1 MTEPAHATLS
11 PSGAERW
18 STCPASVQL
27 ESGYPDTSSDY
38 ADEGTA
44 AHAVAEMALREGKD
58 AMAYKGRR
66 IPMRAGKTVEVTAD
80 MATEVQKYV
89 DYVRDVSAGHELLLE
104 QRLDISRWVPE
115 AFGTSDAV
123 ILRTDDELHVCDLK
137 FGRGVKVDAEEN
149 KQMILYALGALDQF
163 SVVLDF
169 EHVRMTIHQ
178 PRLNH
183 VSEWA
188 ITVDELRERGAKLK
202 EAAERAYLYVDSE
215 TSPVPSDYA
224 PSEKACRFCKAR
236 GACPALAQRVQD
248 EIGTDFDN
256 LTAWAGSDEQKAMTL
271 KALTPATPEALGKA
285 MQALDLIEIWG
296 NSVRGEVERR
306 LLLGDEVNGWKLVQG
321 RAGPRKWTSE
331 QDAEELFKGMRL
343 KSDEMYDK
351 KVISP
356 TTAEKLLKD
365 TPRRWA
371 KAQALITKSEGSPSV
386 APASDKR
393 PALVIKPAADDF
405 DDVTDRAD
413 AAVTAGADL
422 V

>member
-27 ESGYPDTSSDY
+27 EAGYPDSSSDY

-44 AHAVAEMALREGKD
+44 AHAVAEMALREGQD
-58 AMAYKGRR
+58 AMAYKGQR
-66 IPMRAGKTVEVTAD
+66 IPMRGGIAVEVTAD

-89 DYVRDVSAGHELLLE
+89 DYVRDVSAGHELMLE
-104 QRLDISRWVPE
+104 QRLNISGWVPE

-123 ILRTDDELHVCDLK
+123 ILREDGELHICDLK

-163 SVVLDF
+163 AVLMDF
-169 EHVRMTIHQ
+169 ERVRMTIHQ

-183 VSEWA
+183 LSEWA
-188 ITVDELRERGAKLK
+188 ITVDELRERGARLK

-215 TSPVPSDYA
+215 TPPAPSDFG
-224 PSEKACRFCKAR
+224 PSEKACRFCKAK
-236 GACPALAQRVQD
+236 ATCPALAQRVQE
-248 EIGTDFDN
+248 EIGADFDN
-256 LTAWAGSDEQKAMTL
+256 LTAWAVSDEQKAMTL
-271 KALTPATPEALGKA
+271 KALSPSTPEALGKA
-285 MQALDLIEIWG
+285 MQAIDLIEIWCKG
-296 NSVRGEVERR
+296 VRGEVERR
-306 LLLGDEVNGWKLVQG
+306 LLLGEPIEGWKLVKG

-331 QDAEELFKGMRL
+331 QEAEDLLKSMRL
-343 KSDEMYDK
+343 KADEMYDK
-351 KVISP
+351 TVISP

-386 APASDKR
+386 APESDKR
-393 PALVIKPAADDF
+393 PALVIQPAADDF
-405 DDVTDRAD
+405 DDVTASAD
-413 AAVTAGADL
+413 AAQGADL

>member
-1 MTEPAHATLS
+1 MTELAHATLS

-27 ESGYPDTSSDY
+27 EAGYPDSSSDY

-44 AHAVAEMALREGKD
+44 AHAVAEMALREGQD
-58 AMAYKGRR
+58 AMAYKGQR
-66 IPMRAGKTVEVTAD
+66 IPMRGGIAVEVTAD

-89 DYVRDVSAGHELLLE
+89 DYVRDVSAGHELMLE
-104 QRLDISRWVPE
+104 QRLNISGWVPE

-123 ILRTDDELHVCDLK
+123 ILREDGELHICDLK

-163 SVVLDF
+163 AVLMDF
-169 EHVRMTIHQ
+169 ERVRMTIHQ

-188 ITVDELRERGAKLK
+188 ITVDQLRERGARLK
-202 EAAERAYLYVDSE
+202 GAAERAYLYVDSE
-215 TSPVPSDYA
+215 TPPVPSDFG
-224 PSEKACRFCKAR
+224 PSEKACRFCKAK
-236 GACPALAQRVQD
+236 ATCPALAQRVQE
-248 EIGTDFDN
+248 EIGADFDN
-256 LTAWAGSDEQKAMTL
+256 LVAWAGSDEQKAMTL
-271 KALTPATPEALGKA
+271 KALSPSTPEALGKA
-285 MQALDLIEIWG
+285 MQAIDLIEVWCKG
-296 NSVRGEVERR
+296 VRGEVERR
-306 LLLGDEVNGWKLVQG
+306 LLLGEPIEGWKLVKG

-331 QDAEELFKGMRL
+331 QEAEDLLKSMRL
-343 KSDEMYDK
+343 KADEMYDK
-351 KVISP
+351 TVISP

-386 APASDKR
+386 APESDKR

-405 DDVTDRAD
+405 DDVMTGAG
-413 AAVTAGADL
+413 AAEGADL

>member
-1 MTEPAHATLS
+1 MTEAAHATLS

-27 ESGYPDTSSDY
+27 EAPFPDTSSDY

-44 AHAVAEMALREGKD
+44 AHAVAEMALSEGED

-66 IPMRAGKTVEVTAD
+66 IPVRAGKTVEVTAD
-80 MATEVQKYV
+80 MANEVQKYV
-89 DYVRDVSAGHELLLE
+89 DYVRQVSEGHELLLE
-104 QRLDISRWVPE
+104 QLLDISAWVPE

-123 ILRTDDELHVCDLK
+123 ILRTDGELHVCDLK
-137 FGRGVKVDAEEN
+137 FGRGVRVDADEN

-163 SVVLDF
+163 AVLMDF
-169 EHVRMTIHQ
+169 ERVRMTIHQ

-202 EAAERAYLYVDSE
+202 EAGERAYLYVGSD
-215 TSPVPSDYA
+215 TPPVPSDYA
-224 PSEKACRFCKAR
+224 PSEKACRFCKAH
-236 GACPALAQRVQD
+236 AVCPAKATEVVVTVSRNVKATPD
-248 EIGTDFDN
+248 DFDVVAPQAGMPAPD
-256 LTAWAGSDEQKAMTL
+256 LGVLMARVDEVEAWCKA
-271 KALTPATPEALGKA
+271 
-285 MQALDLIEIWG
+285 
-296 NSVRGEVERR
+296 VRAETERR
-306 LLLGDEVNGWKLVQG
+306 LLLGDEVNGFKLVQG

-331 QDAEELFKGMRL
+331 QEAEDLLKGMRL

-356 TTAEKLLKD
+356 TSAEKLLKD

-405 DDVTDRAD
+405 DDVSAD
-413 AAVTAGADL
+413 AAQAATEQPTTEGADL

>member
-27 ESGYPDTSSDY
+27 EAGYPDTSSDY

-163 SVVLDF
+163 AVVLDF
-169 EHVRMTIHQ
+169 DRVRMTIHQ

-188 ITVDELRERGAKLK
+188 ITADELRERGALLK
-202 EAAERAYLYVDSE
+202 AAADRAYLYVDSE
-215 TSPVPSDYA
+215 TPPMPSDYA
-224 PSEKACRFCKAR
+224 PSEKACRFCKAHA
-236 GACPALAQRVQD
+236 ACPAKATEVVVTVSRNVKATPD
-248 EIGTDFDN
+248 DFDVIAPQGDMAAPD
-256 LTAWAGSDEQKAMTL
+256 LGVLMSRVDEVEAWCKA
-271 KALTPATPEALGKA
+271 
-285 MQALDLIEIWG
+285 
-296 NSVRGEVERR
+296 VRAETERR
-306 LLLGDEVNGWKLVQG
+306 LLLGEPVDGWKLVQG
-321 RAGPRKWTSE
+321 RAGARKWTSE
-331 QDAEELFKGMRL
+331 QDAEELLKAMRL

-356 TTAEKLLKD
+356 TSAEKLLKD

-393 PALVIKPAADDF
+393 PALVIKPAVDDF
-405 DDVTDRAD
+405 DDVTAGAD

>member
-27 ESGYPDTSSDY
+27 EAGYPDSSSDY

-44 AHAVAEMALREGKD
+44 AHAVAEMALREGKY
-58 AMAYKGRR
+58 ATAYKGRR
-66 IPMRAGKTVEVTAD
+66 IPVRAGKTVEVTAD
-80 MATEVQKYV
+80 MATEVQKYI
-89 DYVRDVSAGHELLLE
+89 DYVRDVAAGHELLLE

-123 ILRTDDELHVCDLK
+123 ILREDGELHVCDLK

-163 SVVLDF
+163 AVLMDF
-169 EHVRMTIHQ
+169 GRVRMTIHQ

-188 ITVDELRERGAKLK
+188 ITVDELRERGARLK
-202 EAAERAYLYVDSE
+202 EAADRAYLYVGSE
-215 TSPVPSDYA
+215 TPPVPSDFG
-224 PSEKACRFCKAR
+224 PSEKACRFCKAK
-236 GACPALAQRVQD
+236 ATCPALAQRVQD
-248 EIGTDFDN
+248 EIGSDFEN
-256 LTAWAGSDEQKAMTL
+256 LNAWAGSDEQKAMTL
-271 KALTPATPEALGKA
+271 KALSPSTPEALGKA
-285 MQALDLIEIWG
+285 MQAIDLIEIWCKG
-296 NSVRGEVERR
+296 VRGEVERR
-306 LLLGDEVNGWKLVQG
+306 LLLGEPIEGWKLVKG

-331 QDAEELFKGMRL
+331 QEAEDLLKSMRL
-343 KSDEMYDK
+343 KADEMYDK
-351 KVISP
+351 TVISP
-356 TTAEKLLKD
+356 TMAEKLLKD

-393 PALVIKPAADDF
+393 PALVIQPAADDF
-405 DDVTDRAD
+405 DDVTTSAG
-413 AAVTAGADL
+413 TTEGADL

>member
-27 ESGYPDTSSDY
+27 EAGYPDSSSDY

-66 IPMRAGKTVEVTAD
+66 IPVRAGKTVEVTAD
-80 MATEVQKYV
+80 MATEVQKYI
-89 DYVRDVSAGHELLLE
+89 DYVRDVAAGHELLLE
-104 QRLDISRWVPE
+104 QRLGISRWVPE

-123 ILRTDDELHVCDLK
+123 ILREDGELHICDLK

-163 SVVLDF
+163 AVLMDF
-169 EHVRMTIHQ
+169 ERVRMTIHQ

-188 ITVDELRERGAKLK
+188 ITVDELRERGARLK
-202 EAAERAYLYVDSE
+202 EAADRAYLYVDSE
-215 TSPVPSDYA
+215 TPPVPSDFG

-236 GACPALAQRVQD
+236 AKCPAAAAEVVVTVSRNIAATPDDFEVVPPQGDLAAPDLGVLMGRVD
-248 EIGTDFDN
+248 EIE
-256 LTAWAGSDEQKAMTL
+256 AWCKA
-271 KALTPATPEALGKA
+271 
-285 MQALDLIEIWG
+285 
-296 NSVRGEVERR
+296 VRAETERR
-306 LLLGDEVNGWKLVQG
+306 LLLGEAVDGFKLVLG

-331 QDAEELFKGMRL
+331 QEAEELLKAMRL

-405 DDVTDRAD
+405 DDVTAS
-413 AAVTAGADL
+413 ATTTEGADL

>member
-18 STCPASVQL
+18 STCPASIQL
-27 ESGYPDTSSDY
+27 EAGYPDTSSDY

-44 AHAVAEMALREGKD
+44 AHSVAEMALREGKD

-66 IPMRAGKTVEVTAD
+66 ISMRAGKTVEVTAD

-163 SVVLDF
+163 AVVLDF
-169 EHVRMTIHQ
+169 ERVRMTIHQ

-188 ITVDELRERGAKLK
+188 ITVDELRERGARLK
-202 EAAERAYLYVDSE
+202 EAAERAYLYVGSE
-215 TSPVPSDYA
+215 TPPVPSDYA

-236 GACPALAQRVQD
+236 GACPALAQHVQD
-248 EIGTDFDN
+248 EIGTDFDT
-256 LTAWAGSDEQKAMTL
+256 LTAWACSDEQKAMTL

-296 NSVRGEVERR
+296 NGVRGEVERR
-306 LLLGDEVNGWKLVQG
+306 LLLGEPVDGWKLVQG

-331 QDAEELFKGMRL
+331 QDAEELLKGMRL

-356 TTAEKLLKD
+356 TNAEKLLKD

-405 DDVTDRAD
+405 DDVTAG
-413 AAVTAGADL
+413 AGEVVTEGADL

>member
-66 IPMRAGKTVEVTAD
+66 IPMRTGKTVEVTAD
-80 MATEVQKYV
+80 MATEVQKYI
-89 DYVRDVSAGHELLLE
+89 DYVRDVAEGHELLLE

-123 ILRTDDELHVCDLK
+123 ILREDGELHVCDLK

-163 SVVLDF
+163 AVLMDF
-169 EHVRMTIHQ
+169 ERVRMTIHQ

-188 ITVDELRERGAKLK
+188 VTVDELRERGAQLK
-202 EAAERAYLYVDSE
+202 VAAERAYLYVDSE
-215 TSPVPSDYA
+215 TPPAASDFG
-224 PSEKACRFCKAR
+224 PSEKSCRFCKAR
-236 GACPALAQRVQD
+236 AKCPAAAAEVVVTVSRNVAATPDDFEVIAPQADLQAPDLGVLMGRVD
-248 EIGTDFDN
+248 EIE
-256 LTAWAGSDEQKAMTL
+256 AWCKA
-271 KALTPATPEALGKA
+271 
-285 MQALDLIEIWG
+285 
-296 NSVRGEVERR
+296 VRAETERR
-306 LLLGDEVNGWKLVQG
+306 LLLGEPVDGWKLVQG

-331 QDAEELFKGMRL
+331 QEAEDLLKGMRL

-356 TTAEKLLKD
+356 ASAEKVLKG

-393 PALVIKPAADDF
+393 PALVIAPAADDF
-405 DDVTDRAD
+405 DDVTAD
-413 AAVTAGADL
+413 ADVTEGADL

>member
-1 MTEPAHATLS
+1 MTEAAHATLS

-27 ESGYPDTSSDY
+27 EADYPDSSSAY

-66 IPMRAGKTVEVTAD
+66 IDMRAGKTVEVTAD

-89 DYVRDVSAGHELLLE
+89 DYVRQVSEGHELLLE

-123 ILRTDDELHVCDLK
+123 VLREDGELHVCDLK
-137 FGRGVKVDAEEN
+137 FGRGVKVDADEN

-163 SVVLDF
+163 AVLMDF
-169 EHVRMTIHQ
+169 ERVRMTIHQ

-202 EAAERAYLYVDSE
+202 EAADRAYLYVGSE
-215 TSPVPSDYA
+215 TAPVPSDYG
-224 PSEKACRFCKAR
+224 PSEKACRFCKAHA
-236 GACPALAQRVQD
+236 ACPAK
-248 EIGTDFDN
+248 
-256 LTAWAGSDEQKAMTL
+256 TAEVVVTVSRNVK
-271 KALTPATPEALGKA
+271 ATPDDFEVITPQGDMAAPDLGVLMGRVDEVEAWCKA
-285 MQALDLIEIWG
+285 
-296 NSVRGEVERR
+296 VRAETERR
-306 LLLGDEVNGWKLVQG
+306 LLLGEPVDGWKLVQG
-321 RAGPRKWTSE
+321 RAGPRKWSSE
-331 QDAEELFKGMRL
+331 ADAEELLKAMRL

-351 KVISP
+351 KLISP
-356 TTAEKLLKD
+356 TSAEKLLKD

-371 KAQALITKSEGSPSV
+371 KAQALITKSDGSPSV

-393 PALVIKPAADDF
+393 PALVIQPTADDF
-405 DDVTDRAD
+405 DDVSTTTD
-413 AAVTAGADL
+413 GADL

>member
-27 ESGYPDTSSDY
+27 ESGYPDSSSDY

-58 AMAYKGRR
+58 AIAYKGQR
-66 IPMRAGKTVEVTAD
+66 IPMRGGNSIEVTAD

-89 DYVRDVSAGHELLLE
+89 DYVRDVSAGHELMLE
-104 QRLDISRWVPE
+104 QRLDISCWVPE

-123 ILRTDDELHVCDLK
+123 ILREDGELHICDLK

-163 SVVLDF
+163 AVLMDF
-169 EHVRMTIHQ
+169 ERVRMTIHQ

-183 VSEWA
+183 LSEWT
-188 ITVDELRERGAKLK
+188 ITVDELRERGARLK

-215 TSPVPSDYA
+215 TPPAPSDFG
-224 PSEKACRFCKAR
+224 PSEKACRFCKAK
-236 GACPALAQRVQD
+236 ATCPALAQRVQE
-248 EIGTDFDN
+248 EIGADFDN
-256 LTAWAGSDEQKAMTL
+256 LTAWAVSDEQKAMTL
-271 KALTPATPEALGKA
+271 KALSPSTPEALGKA
-285 MQALDLIEIWG
+285 MQAIDLIEIWCKG
-296 NSVRGEVERR
+296 VRGEVERR
-306 LLLGDEVNGWKLVQG
+306 LLLGEPIEGWKLVKG

-331 QDAEELFKGMRL
+331 QEAEDLLKSMRL
-343 KSDEMYDK
+343 KADEMYDK
-351 KVISP
+351 TVISP

-393 PALVIKPAADDF
+393 PALVIQPAADDF
-405 DDVTDRAD
+405 DDVTTSAG
-413 AAVTAGADL
+413 AAEGADL

>member
-27 ESGYPDTSSDY
+27 ESGYPDSSSDY

-58 AMAYKGRR
+58 AMAYKGQR
-66 IPMRAGKTVEVTAD
+66 IPMRGGIAVEVTAD

-89 DYVRDVSAGHELLLE
+89 DYVRDVSAGHELMLE
-104 QRLDISRWVPE
+104 QRLNISGWVPE

-123 ILRTDDELHVCDLK
+123 ILREDGELHICDLK

-163 SVVLDF
+163 AVLMDF
-169 EHVRMTIHQ
+169 ERVRMTIHQ

-183 VSEWA
+183 LSEWA
-188 ITVDELRERGAKLK
+188 ITVDELRERGARLK

-215 TSPVPSDYA
+215 TPPVPSDFG
-224 PSEKACRFCKAR
+224 PSEKACRFCKAK
-236 GACPALAQRVQD
+236 ATCPALAQRVQE
-248 EIGTDFDN
+248 EIGADFDN

-271 KALTPATPEALGKA
+271 KALSPSTPEALGKA
-285 MQALDLIEIWG
+285 MQAIDLIEIWCKG
-296 NSVRGEVERR
+296 VRGEVERR
-306 LLLGDEVNGWKLVQG
+306 LLLGEPIEGWKLVKG

-331 QDAEELFKGMRL
+331 QEAEDLLKSMRL
-343 KSDEMYDK
+343 KADEMYDK
-351 KVISP
+351 TVISP

-386 APASDKR
+386 APESDKR

-405 DDVTDRAD
+405 DDVTTSAG
-413 AAVTAGADL
+413 AAEGADL

>member
-27 ESGYPDTSSDY
+27 EGGYPDTSSDY

-137 FGRGVKVDAEEN
+137 FGRGVKVDADEN
-149 KQMILYALGALDQF
+149 KQMILYALGALDHF
-163 SVVLDF
+163 ALLLDF
-169 EHVRMTIHQ
+169 DRVRMTIHQ
-178 PRLNH
+178 PRLDH

-188 ITVDELRERGAKLK
+188 ITVDELRERGARLK
-202 EAAERAYLYVDSE
+202 EAADRAYLYVDSE
-215 TSPVPSDYA
+215 TPPTPSDFG
-224 PSEKACRFCKAR
+224 PSEKACRFCKAK
-236 GACPALAQRVQD
+236 GVCPALAQRVQD

-256 LTAWAGSDEQKAMTL
+256 LAAWSGSDEQKAMTV
-271 KALTPATPEALGKA
+271 KALMPATPEALGKA
-285 MQALDLIEIWG
+285 MQALGLIEIWG
-296 NSVRGEVERR
+296 NGVRGEVER
-306 LLLGDEVNGWKLVQG
+306 LLLQGEPVEGWKLVQG

-331 QDAEELFKGMRL
+331 LEAEELLKGMRL

-356 TTAEKLLKD
+356 TSAEKLLKA

-405 DDVTDRAD
+405 EDVTAD
-413 AAVTAGADL
+413 AGATEGADL

>member
-1 MTEPAHATLS
+1 MTEAAHATLS

-27 ESGYPDTSSDY
+27 EADYPDSSSAY

-66 IPMRAGKTVEVTAD
+66 IDMRAGKTVEVTAD

-89 DYVRDVSAGHELLLE
+89 DYVRQVSEGHELLLE

-137 FGRGVKVDAEEN
+137 FGRGVKVDADEN

-163 SVVLDF
+163 AVLMDF
-169 EHVRMTIHQ
+169 ERVRMTIHQ

-202 EAAERAYLYVDSE
+202 EAAERAYLYVGSE
-215 TSPVPSDYA
+215 TPPAPSDYG
-224 PSEKACRFCKAR
+224 PSEKACRFCKAHA
-236 GACPALAQRVQD
+236 ACPA
-248 EIGTDFDN
+248 
-256 LTAWAGSDEQKAMTL
+256 KAAEVVVTVSRNV
-271 KALTPATPEALGKA
+271 KATPDDFEVITPQADMAAPDLGVLMGRVDEVEAWCKA
-285 MQALDLIEIWG
+285 
-296 NSVRGEVERR
+296 VRAETERR
-306 LLLGDEVNGWKLVQG
+306 LLLGEPVDGWKLVQG
-321 RAGPRKWTSE
+321 RAGARKWSSE
-331 QDAEELFKGMRL
+331 TEAEELLKGMRL
-343 KSDEMYDK
+343 KTDEMYDK
-351 KVISP
+351 KLISP
-356 TTAEKLLKD
+356 TSAEKLLKD

-371 KAQALITKSEGSPSV
+371 KAQALITKSDGSPSV

-393 PALVIKPAADDF
+393 PALVIQPTADDF
-405 DDVTDRAD
+405 DDVSTTTD
-413 AAVTAGADL
+413 GADL

>member
-58 AMAYKGRR
+58 ATAYKGRR

-89 DYVRDVSAGHELLLE
+89 DYVRDVSTGHELLLE

-163 SVVLDF
+163 AVVLDF
-169 EHVRMTIHQ
+169 ERVRMTIHQ

-183 VSEWA
+183 VSEWS
-188 ITVDELRERGAKLK
+188 ITVDELRERGARLK
-202 EAAERAYLYVDSE
+202 EAAERAYLYVESE
-215 TSPVPSDYA
+215 TPPVPSDYA
-224 PSEKACRFCKAR
+224 PSEKACRFCKAHA
-236 GACPALAQRVQD
+236 ACPA
-248 EIGTDFDN
+248 
-256 LTAWAGSDEQKAMTL
+256 KASEVVVTVSRNV
-271 KALTPATPEALGKA
+271 KATPDDFEVVAPQGDMAATDLGALMGR
-285 MQALDLIEIWG
+285 
-296 NSVRGEVERR
+296 VGEVEAWCKAVRAETERR
-306 LLLGDEVNGWKLVQG
+306 LLLGEPVDGWKLVQG
-321 RAGPRKWTSE
+321 RAGARKWTSE
-331 QDAEELFKGMRL
+331 QEAEDLLKAMRL

-405 DDVTDRAD
+405 DDVTAGAGEVATD
-413 AAVTAGADL
+413 GADL

>member
-1 MTEPAHATLS
+1 MTEAAHATLS

-27 ESGYPDTSSDY
+27 EAGYPDTSSAH

-66 IPMRAGKTVEVTAD
+66 IDIRAGKTVEVTAD

-89 DYVRDVSAGHELLLE
+89 DYVRYVSEGHELLLE
-104 QRLDISRWVPE
+104 QRLNINRWVPE

-137 FGRGVKVDAEEN
+137 FGRGVRVGAEEN

-163 SVVLDF
+163 AVLMDF
-169 EHVRMTIHQ
+169 ERVRMTIYQ

-188 ITVDELRERGAKLK
+188 ITVDELRERGARLK
-202 EAAERAYLYVDSE
+202 EAADRAYLYVGSD
-215 TSPVPSDYA
+215 TPPAPSDFT
-224 PSEKACRFCKAR
+224 PSEKACRFCKAHA
-236 GACPALAQRVQD
+236 ACPAKSAEVVVTVSRNV
-248 EIGTDFDN
+248 
-256 LTAWAGSDEQKAMTL
+256 K
-271 KALTPATPEALGKA
+271 ATPDDFEVMAPQADLPAPDLGVLMGRVDEVEAWCKA
-285 MQALDLIEIWG
+285 
-296 NSVRGEVERR
+296 VRAETERR
-306 LLLGDEVNGWKLVQG
+306 LLMGDQVDGWKLVQG
-321 RAGPRKWTSE
+321 RAGARKWTSE
-331 QDAEELFKGMRL
+331 TDAEELLKGMRL

-356 TTAEKLLKD
+356 TSAEKLLKE

-371 KAQALITKSEGSPSV
+371 KAQTLITKSEGSPSV

-393 PALVIKPAADDF
+393 PALVIKPTADDF
-405 DDVTDRAD
+405 DDVSTATD
-413 AAVTAGADL
+413 GADL

>member
-66 IPMRAGKTVEVTAD
+66 IPMRAGKTVEVTTD

-89 DYVRDVSAGHELLLE
+89 DYVRQVSEGHELLLE

-137 FGRGVKVDAEEN
+137 FGRGVRVDADEN

-163 SVVLDF
+163 AVLMDF
-169 EHVRMTIHQ
+169 ERVRMTIHQ

-188 ITVDELRERGAKLK
+188 LTVDELRERGARLK
-202 EAAERAYLYVDSE
+202 EAADRAYLYVDSE
-215 TSPVPSDYA
+215 TPPVPSDYS
-224 PSEKACRFCKAR
+224 PSEKACRFCKAHA
-236 GACPALAQRVQD
+236 ACPA
-248 EIGTDFDN
+248 
-256 LTAWAGSDEQKAMTL
+256 KATEVVVTVSRNV
-271 KALTPATPEALGKA
+271 KATPDDFEVVAPQGDMAAPDLGVLMGRVDEVEAWCKA
-285 MQALDLIEIWG
+285 
-296 NSVRGEVERR
+296 VRAETERR
-306 LLLGDEVNGWKLVQG
+306 LLLGESVDGWKLVQG
-321 RAGPRKWTSE
+321 RAGPRKWSSE
-331 QDAEELFKGMRL
+331 TDAEELLKGMRL

-351 KVISP
+351 KLISP
-356 TTAEKLLKD
+356 TSAEKLLKD
-365 TPRRWA
+365 TPRRWV
-371 KAQALITKSEGSPSV
+371 KAQALITKSDGSPSV

-393 PALVIKPAADDF
+393 PALVIQPAADDF
-405 DDVTDRAD
+405 DDVSTTSQD
-413 AAVTAGADL
+413 GADL